1 MVEENGMMLPVA
13 RCPLSE
19 RGLPD
24 NGQRTTA
31 NGENGMM
38 RFMNKAR
45 VFLFSLALIAVALA
59 PACHKKAAQPKVV
72 PTETTASVPSVPVT
86 TTETRVTNP
95 PDFVQ
100 QPPPK
105 ITTETLPSDIEE
117 LNRVAEQRGFLQD
130 AFYAFDE
137 STLSA
142 DAQAA
147 LTTSANWL
155 KRNSQYNL
163 LIEGH
168 CDERGTEQ
176 YNLALGDRRA
186 NSAKE
191 YMVALGVDGARI
203 RTVSYGEERPFD
215 PGHDEAA
222 WAKNRRAHLVIV
234 GK

>member
-1 MVEENGMMLPVA
+1 MID
-13 RCPLSE
+13 R
-19 RGLPD
+19 
-24 NGQRTTA
+24 
-31 NGENGMM
+31 
-38 RFMNKAR
+38 MNKA
-45 VFLFSLALIAVALA
+45 VKGFLLGLILIAAVLV
-59 PACHKKAAQPKVV
+59 PACRSKKAPPPPKVT
-72 PTETTASVPSVPVT
+72 PTETAASVPNVPPVAET

-100 QPPPK
+100 PQPTV
-105 ITTETLPSDIEE
+105 TTETLPTDIEE
-117 LNRVAEQRGFLQD
+117 LNRVAQQRGYVQD
-130 AFYAFDE
+130 AFYQFNE
-137 STLSA
+137 STLSP

-147 LTTSANWL
+147 LTSSATWL
-155 KRNSQYNL
+155 KNNPQYNL

-186 NSAKE
+186 SSAKD
-191 YMVALGVDGARI
+191 YLVTLGVDAGRV

>member
-1 MVEENGMMLPVA
+1 M
-13 RCPLSE
+13 S
-19 RGLPD
+19 
-24 NGQRTTA
+24 
-31 NGENGMM
+31 
-38 RFMNKAR
+38 KAFKAF
-45 VFLFSLALIAVALA
+45 VMTLALFAMIVV
-59 PACHKKAAQPKVV
+59 PACHKKTPPKVAPSADTGPV
-72 PTETTASVPSVPVT
+72 PAFPPTVTTATVQPVT
-86 TTETRVTNP
+86 TDTS
-95 PDFVQ
+95 DFVN
-100 QPPPK
+100 PK
-105 ITTETLPSDIEE
+105 TDTVAVETLPGDIEE
-117 LNRVAEQRGFLQD
+117 LNRVVQVRGYLQD
-130 AFYAFDE
+130 AFFEYND

-155 KRNSQYNL
+155 KKNPQYNL

-186 NSAKE
+186 NQSKE
-191 YMVALGVDGARI
+191 YLVTLGVDAGRI

-222 WAKNRRAHLVIV
+222 WSKNRRDHLVLV

>member
-1 MVEENGMMLPVA
+1 MIH
-13 RCPLSE
+13 S
-19 RGLPD
+19 
-24 NGQRTTA
+24 
-31 NGENGMM
+31 
-38 RFMNKAR
+38 MNK
-45 VFLFSLALIAVALA
+45 VVKGFLIGLLLTAAAII
-59 PACHKKAAQPKVV
+59 PACKSKKTPPPKVV
-72 PTETTASVPSVPVT
+72 PTETTATVPAVPTMTT

-100 QPPPK
+100 TQTTQ
-105 ITTETLPSDIEE
+105 ITTETLPTDIEE
-117 LNRVAEQRGFLQD
+117 LNRVAEQRGYLQD
-130 AFYAFDE
+130 AFYSFDE
-137 STLSA
+137 STLTT

-147 LTTSANWL
+147 LTASANWL
-155 KRNSQYNL
+155 RKNPQYNL

-186 NSAKE
+186 NSAKD
-191 YMVALGVDGARI
+191 YMTALGVDANRI

-215 PGHDEAA
+215 PGHDDAA